1 MYGHVV
7 GYLALDLEDPL
18 GEVSR
23 HIMKA
28 IYLLG
33 ALGAVTLLT
42 VSLPSHQ
49 VAAQTQCPVG
59 TTAGSA
65 TCAPDSQPGVDNSTR
80 GYSERV
86 EGLGAFAFNT
96 DTGEVYSYV
105 LQGRSIDAASF
116 NAMRKCEQPNHEWGG
131 MSMRAPT
138 EPDARCA
145 PITAWRNACSAV
157 ASGQVGGVTR
167 YFSRPAR
174 NARAARTDAVSQC
187 QANGGTDCSV
197 AHDAVCTA
205 RSTRWNRY

>member
-1 MYGHVV
+1 MKIK
-7 GYLALDLEDPL
+7 
-18 GEVSR
+18 S
-23 HIMKA
+23 IMA
-28 IYLLG
+28 VMATG
-33 ALGAVTLLT
+33 AGLIFTLPVTPT
-42 VSLPSHQ
+42 E
-49 VAAQTQCPVG
+49 AQTQCPVG
-59 TTAGSA
+59 TVAGSA

-105 LQGRSIDAASF
+105 LQGRDIDAASF
-116 NAMRKCEQPNHEWGG
+116 NAMRKCEQPNHQWGG

-157 ASGQVGGVTR
+157 ASGQVDGVTR

-187 QANGGTDCSV
+187 QANGGTNCSV